1 LPKTFGDVQRSLTL
15 NRKVLFMSQN
25 ESYQQDLESIR
36 NLMERSVKFL
46 SLSGLSG
53 ILAGLYALTGSVL
66 AFFLI
71 DYPLSVLDYWQ
82 KPPEYAWEAF
92 TILSV
97 IALTVLVLSL
107 ITGYVMANR
116 KAKKQGVQV
125 WNSTSKRLVINLA
138 IPLLTGALFILI
150 LLWHGHYG
158 VAAPAC
164 LVFYGLALLNAS
176 ANLFDEIRYLGYCEI
191 ALGLVCALL
200 PGYGLFFWAAGFG
213 VLHILYGTLMYK
225 KYDR

>member
-1 LPKTFGDVQRSLTL
+1 
-15 NRKVLFMSQN
+15 MSQN

-53 ILAGLYALTGSVL
+53 ILAGVYALVGALV
-66 AFFLI
+66 AYYIVHF
-71 DYPLSVLDYWQ
+71 PLSPLDYRQ
-82 KPPEYAWEAF
+82 ESMRDAD
-92 TILSV
+92 V
-97 IALTVLVLSL
+97 IIKLLGIAVAVLVLSI
-107 ITGYVMANR
+107 ITGYALASN
-116 KAKKQGVQV
+116 KAKRQGVQV
-125 WNSTSKRLVINLA
+125 WNTTSKRLVINLS
-138 IPLLTGALFILI
+138 IPLVTGALFILI

>member
-1 LPKTFGDVQRSLTL
+1 
-15 NRKVLFMSQN
+15 MSQN
-25 ESYQQDLESIR
+25 QSYQKDLESIR

-53 ILAGLYALTGSVL
+53 ILAGVYALAGAT
-66 AFFLI
+66 AAYFMI
-71 DYPLSVLDYWQ
+71 HYPLSPFSYRQESMRESDVVIKL
-82 KPPEYAWEAF
+82 
-92 TILSV
+92 LSLA
-97 IALTVLVLSL
+97 IAVLVLSL
-107 ITGYVMANR
+107 ITGYLMANR

-138 IPLLTGALFILI
+138 IPLITGALFILI
-150 LLWHGHYG
+150 LLWNGHYG

-191 ALGLVCALL
+191 GLGLISALL
-200 PGYGLFFWAAGFG
+200 PGYGLLFWAAGFG
-213 VLHILYGTLMYK
+213 VLHVLYGTLMYK

>member
-1 LPKTFGDVQRSLTL
+1 
-15 NRKVLFMSQN
+15 MSQN
-25 ESYQQDLESIR
+25 EAYQKDLESIR
-36 NLMERSVKFL
+36 QLMERSVKFL

-53 ILAGLYALTGSVL
+53 ILAGLYALVG
-66 AFFLI
+66 AGAAYFLVHF
-71 DYPLSVLDYWQ
+71 PLSPTSYRQESLQADDV
-82 KPPEYAWEAF
+82 
-92 TILSV
+92 ILKLLG
-97 IALTVLVLSL
+97 IAILVLVVSL
-107 ITGYVMANR
+107 ITGYVLADR

-125 WNSTSKRLVINLA
+125 WNATSKRLVVNLT
-138 IPLLTGALFILI
+138 IPLVTGALFILI

-176 ANLFDEIRYLGYCEI
+176 ANLFDEIRYLGYSEI
-191 ALGLVCALL
+191 VLGLICALL

>member
-1 LPKTFGDVQRSLTL
+1 M
-15 NRKVLFMSQN
+15 NQN
-25 ESYQQDLESIR
+25 ESYQKDLESIR

-53 ILAGLYALTGSVL
+53 ILAGVYALGGALVAYYLVHFPLSPLDYRQESMQDADVIMQLLSIAVAVL
-66 AFFLI
+66 A
-71 DYPLSVLDYWQ
+71 
-82 KPPEYAWEAF
+82 
-92 TILSV
+92 
-97 IALTVLVLSL
+97 LSL
-107 ITGYVMANR
+107 ITGYVLANN
-116 KAKKQGVQV
+116 KAKRQGVQV

-138 IPLLTGALFILI
+138 IPLITGALFILI

>member
-1 LPKTFGDVQRSLTL
+1 M
-15 NRKVLFMSQN
+15 NQN
-25 ESYQQDLESIR
+25 ESYQKDLESIR

-53 ILAGLYALTGSVL
+53 ILAGVYALAGAATAYFMVH
-66 AFFLI
+66 
-71 DYPLSVLDYWQ
+71 YPLSPLNYRQESMRDGDAVIKLLSIAIAVL
-82 KPPEYAWEAF
+82 A
-92 TILSV
+92 
-97 IALTVLVLSL
+97 LSL
-107 ITGYVMANR
+107 ITGYVLANR

-138 IPLLTGALFILI
+138 IPLVTGALFILI
-150 LLWHGHYG
+150 LLWNGHYG

-191 ALGLVCALL
+191 GLGLISALL
-200 PGYGLFFWAAGFG
+200 PGYGLLFWAAGFG
-213 VLHILYGTLMYK
+213 VLHVLYGTLMYK

>member
-1 LPKTFGDVQRSLTL
+1 
-15 NRKVLFMSQN
+15 MSQN
-25 ESYQQDLESIR
+25 ESYQKDLESIR

-53 ILAGLYALTGSVL
+53 ILAGVYALVGAGV
-66 AFFLI
+66 AYYFVHF
-71 DYPLSVLDYWQ
+71 PLSPLDYRQESMQEWDVII
-82 KPPEYAWEAF
+82 KL
-92 TILSV
+92 LS
-97 IALTVLVLSL
+97 IAIVVLVFSL
-107 ITGYVMANR
+107 LTGYVLANKKANR
-116 KAKKQGVQV
+116 QGVQV
-125 WNSTSKRLVINLA
+125 WNNTSKRLVINLT

-191 ALGLVCALL
+191 GLGLVSALL
-200 PGYGLFFWAAGFG
+200 PGYGLLFWTIGFG
-213 VLHILYGTLMYK
+213 VLHILYGSLMYK

>member
-1 LPKTFGDVQRSLTL
+1 
-15 NRKVLFMSQN
+15 MSQN
-25 ESYQQDLESIR
+25 EAYQKDLESIR
-36 NLMERSVKFL
+36 QLMERSVKFL

-53 ILAGLYALTGSVL
+53 ILAGLYALSGAVV
-66 AFFLI
+66 AYFMFQ
-71 DYPLSVLDYWQ
+71 YPLSTTSYREDSENV
-82 KPPEYAWEAF
+82 
-92 TILSV
+92 ILKLLG
-97 IALTVLVLSL
+97 IAILVLVVSL
-107 ITGYVMANR
+107 ITGYVLADR

-125 WNSTSKRLVINLA
+125 WNATSKRLVVNLT
-138 IPLLTGALFILI
+138 IPLVTGALFILI

-176 ANLFDEIRYLGYCEI
+176 ANLFDEIRYLGYSEI
-191 ALGLVCALL
+191 VLGLICALL